1 MYAFSFMFNN
11 PISGYSTLL
20 VGDIVVSY
28 ILLAFFHLLHH
39 ESALY
44 LFSVFPPFSFLMVL
58 QDLLNPSQK
67 ADFAL
72 RYAIL
77 LVVMFLN
84 VCLLFF
90 GEYYNSIMAW
100 LQTRFATPIRTFVSN
115 DEDLLNEYQKL
126 SKITEKNNDSAIVLN
141 LRKEFNSHTLLRCFN
156 RVFLAVKQLSFGV
169 SPGQLFGILGSNGAG
184 KTTTFRM
191 LIGELLPTAGSIT
204 INGFDIAKNYG
215 SLGRLKI
222 GYCPQVLT
230 KFKVVG
236 QTFKA
241 S

>member
-1 MYAFSFMFNN
+1 MH
-11 PISGYSTLL
+11 T
-20 VGDIVVSY
+20 
-28 ILLAFFHLLHH
+28 
-39 ESALY
+39 
-44 LFSVFPPFSFLMVL
+44 
-58 QDLLNPSQK
+58 
-67 ADFAL
+67 
-72 RYAIL
+72 
-77 LVVMFLN
+77 
-84 VCLLFF
+84 LFF
-90 GEYYNSIMAW
+90 
-100 LQTRFATPIRTFVSN
+100 LFIRTFVSN